1 MATVKK
7 PLEKDIQ
14 RVILEWLKLR
24 GITAWRQN
32 AGTIYTK
39 GRRIDLGPPGCS
51 DIIGYMPDGRFL
63 AIEVKVPGE
72 EPTVSQYAFLCKV
85 AAAGG
90 VAHWTDALDDTFMSI
105 IEGGLADGKA

>member
-39 GRRIDLGPPGCS
+39 GRRIELGPPGCS

-63 AIEVKVPGE
+63 AIEVKSPGRT
-72 EPTVSQYAFLCKV
+72 PTHDQRLFLTEV
-85 AAAGG
+85 DAANG
-90 VAHWTDALDDTFMSI
+90 VACWTDALDDTFMAF
-105 IEGGLADGKA
+105 IERVLTDAKS